1 MGKNSYPRRKIYRK
15 RHKIK
20 SDGEQIHS
28 RQAYCAYI
36 YRGCFFCVCVSSWIY
51 RISFFLSLTVEQK
64 ICARKEGLLEK
75 K

>member
-36 YRGCFFCVCVSSWIY
+36 YRGSFFLSFWIY
-51 RISFFLSLTVEQK
+51 RISFFFAFGGTKDLLE
-64 ICARKEGLLEK
+64 EGLLEK